1 MNILALGAHP
11 DDIEIGCGGT
21 LLKYT
26 KAGHGVYLMVLT
38 EGAQGGSAKVRR
50 DEQLASCRILCAKEG
65 FLGGYPDTEVP
76 VTRRAIQQIEDIV
89 KKVDP
94 AFIFVNYFDDTH
106 QDHRH
111 LATCTVTATRYT
123 RNVLFYE
130 TPTTQNFS
138 PTVYVDIDGLLED
151 KVRSLE
157 AHASQVQKTNVEGL
171 SILEVAG
178 RAERVPVSAGAAA
191 PCRALGAGGIGSG
204 EELVPPSFVCT
215 ALWPAVP
222 RPAPPPA
229 LGDIEPPTYHPPPR
243 GVARPPPRRTKAVI

>member
-1 MNILALGAHP
+1 MNIIALGAHP

-26 KAGHGVYLMVLT
+26 RAGHGVYLMVLT
-38 EGAQGGSAKVRR
+38 EGAQGGSSKVRR
-50 DEQLASCRILCAKEG
+50 DEQLASCRLLGAKEI
-65 FLGGYPDTEVP
+65 FWGGYPDTEVP
-76 VTRRAIQQIEDIV
+76 VTRQAIRQIEDVV
-89 KKVDP
+89 KKIDP

-157 AHASQVQKTNVEGL
+157 AHASQVQKTNIEGL
-171 SILEVAG
+171 SIVEVARSSAHFRGIQG
-178 RAERVPVSAGAAA
+178 RVRSAEAFVPL
-191 PCRALGAGGIGSG
+191 RLFINIGAG
-204 EELVPPSFVCT
+204 LV
-215 ALWPAVP
+215 
-222 RPAPPPA
+222 
-229 LGDIEPPTYHPPPR
+229 
-243 GVARPPPRRTKAVI
+243 

>member
-21 LLKYT
+21 LLKYAR
-26 KAGHGVYLMVLT
+26 AGHHVYLMILT
-38 EGAQGGSAKVRR
+38 DGARGGDADMRR
-50 DEQLASCRILCAKEG
+50 NEQLSSSRILGVREI
-65 FLGGYPDTEVP
+65 FWGGYDDTELP
-76 VTRRAIQQIEDIV
+76 VARAAIQQIEDVV
-89 KKVDP
+89 KKIDP
-94 AFIFVNYFDDTH
+94 AFIFVNYLDDTH

-111 LATCTVTATRYT
+111 LAMCTVTATRYT

-157 AHASQVQKTNVEGL
+157 AHASQVRKTNVEGL

-178 RAERVPVSAGAAA
+178 ASAHFRGLQGRVRSAEAFVPLRLFINVG
-191 PCRALGAGGIGSG
+191 PDH
-204 EELVPPSFVCT
+204 V
-215 ALWPAVP
+215 
-222 RPAPPPA
+222 
-229 LGDIEPPTYHPPPR
+229 
-243 GVARPPPRRTKAVI
+243 

>member
-21 LLKYT
+21 LIKYAR
-26 KAGHGVYLMVLT
+26 AGHRVHLMVLT
-38 EGAQGGSAKVRR
+38 DGARGGDSDIRRSEQSA
-50 DEQLASCRILCAKEG
+50 SSRILGAREV
-65 FLGGYPDTEVP
+65 FWGGYQDTEVP
-76 VTRRAIQQIEDIV
+76 VSRQAIQQIEDVV

-94 AFIFVNYFDDTH
+94 AFIFVNHPDDTH

-138 PTVYVDIDGLLED
+138 PTVYVDIDGVMDD
-151 KVRSLE
+151 KVRTLE

-171 SILEVAG
+171 SIVEVARASAHFRGVQG
-178 RAERVPVSAGAAA
+178 RVRSAEAFVPLRLFINVT
-191 PCRALGAGGIGSG
+191 P
-204 EELVPPSFVCT
+204 ELV
-215 ALWPAVP
+215 
-222 RPAPPPA
+222 
-229 LGDIEPPTYHPPPR
+229 
-243 GVARPPPRRTKAVI
+243 

>member
-21 LLKYT
+21 LLKYAR
-26 KAGHGVYLMVLT
+26 AGHHVYLMILT
-38 EGAQGGSAKVRR
+38 DGARGGDFDVRR
-50 DEQLASCRILCAKEG
+50 NEQLASSRILGAKEI
-65 FLGGYPDTEVP
+65 FWGGYRDTELP
-76 VTRRAIQQIEDIV
+76 VAREAIQQIEDVV

-94 AFIFVNYFDDTH
+94 AFIFVNYLDDTH

-171 SILEVAG
+171 SILEVAHASAHFRGLQG
-178 RAERVPVSAGAAA
+178 RVRSAEAFVPLRLFINVA
-191 PCRALGAGGIGSG
+191 PDFA
-204 EELVPPSFVCT
+204 
-215 ALWPAVP
+215 
-222 RPAPPPA
+222 
-229 LGDIEPPTYHPPPR
+229 
-243 GVARPPPRRTKAVI
+243 